1 MKITYMLVNRSGK
14 GRRIPAG
21 DAWQWIHHVED
32 VAQMKA
38 VFLKLKKR
46 IRDDRL
52 TLANL
57 HFEQRECSAD
67 AMEMASFEYKGPV
80 IDDET
85 IAPKRIIFVHE
96 ESVDEP
102 LEETS

>member
-32 VAQMKA
+32 APQMKA

-46 IRDDRL
+46 IREDRL
-52 TLANL
+52 SLANL
-57 HFEQRECSAD
+57 HIEQRLSSEDFLELAT
-67 AMEMASFEYKGPV
+67 FEYKGPV
-80 IDDET
+80 IYDES
-85 IAPKRIIFVHE
+85 ISPKRIIFLHE
-96 ESVDEP
+96 ESVDEH
-102 LEETS
+102 LTETH

>member
-21 DAWQWIHHVED
+21 DAWQWIHHAED
-32 VAQMKA
+32 VSQLKA

-57 HFEQRECSAD
+57 HFEQRDSSGGF
-67 AMEMASFEYKGPV
+67 MEMASFEYKGPV
-80 IDDET
+80 IVDET
-85 IAPKRIIFVHE
+85 ISPKRIIFVHE
-96 ESVDEP
+96 ESVDES
-102 LEETS
+102 LEETT

>member
-32 VAQMKA
+32 APQMKA

-46 IRDDRL
+46 IREDRL
-52 TLANL
+52 SLANL
-57 HFEQRECSAD
+57 HIEQRLSSEDFLELAT
-67 AMEMASFEYKGPV
+67 FEYKGPV
-80 IDDET
+80 IYDES
-85 IAPKRIIFVHE
+85 ISPKRIIFVHE
-96 ESVDEP
+96 ESVDDH
-102 LEETS
+102 LTETH

>member
-21 DAWQWIHHVED
+21 GAWQWIHHVED
-32 VAQMKA
+32 APQMRA

-46 IRDDRL
+46 IRVDRL

-57 HFEQRECSAD
+57 HLEQRQSSED
-67 AMEMASFEYKGPV
+67 FLEMASFEYKGPV
-80 IDDET
+80 IYDET
-85 IAPKRIIFVHE
+85 ISPKRIILVHE
-96 ESVDEP
+96 ESVDEQ
-102 LEETS
+102 LAETT

>member
-32 VAQMKA
+32 APQMKA

-46 IRDDRL
+46 IREDRL
-52 TLANL
+52 SLANL
-57 HFEQRECSAD
+57 HIEQRLSSEDFLELAT
-67 AMEMASFEYKGPV
+67 FEYKGPV
-80 IDDET
+80 IYDES
-85 IAPKRIIFVHE
+85 ISPKRIIFVHE

-102 LEETS
+102 LEETT

>member
-21 DAWQWIHHVED
+21 GAWQWIHHVED
-32 VAQMKA
+32 APQMRA

-46 IRDDRL
+46 IRVDRL

-57 HFEQRECSAD
+57 HLEHRQSSEDFL
-67 AMEMASFEYKGPV
+67 EMASFEYKGPV
-80 IDDET
+80 IYDET
-85 IAPKRIIFVHE
+85 ISPKRIILVHE
-96 ESVDEP
+96 ESVDEQ
-102 LEETS
+102 LAETT

>member
-14 GRRIPAG
+14 GRRIPPG
-21 DAWQWIHHVED
+21 EAWQWIHHAED
-32 VAQMKA
+32 APQMKA

-57 HFEQRECSAD
+57 HIEQRQSSEEFL
-67 AMEMASFEYKGPV
+67 EMATFEYKGPV
-80 IDDET
+80 IYDQT
-85 IAPKRIIFVHE
+85 ISPKRIIFVHE
-96 ESVDEP
+96 ESVGER
-102 LEETS
+102 LTKTH

>member
-32 VAQMKA
+32 APQMKA

-46 IRDDRL
+46 IREDRL
-52 TLANL
+52 SLANL
-57 HFEQRECSAD
+57 HIEQRLSSEDFLELAT
-67 AMEMASFEYKGPV
+67 FEYKGPV
-80 IDDET
+80 IYDES
-85 IAPKRIIFVHE
+85 ISPKRIIVVHE
-96 ESVDEP
+96 ESVDEH
-102 LEETS
+102 LTETH

>member
-21 DAWQWIHHVED
+21 GAWQWIHHVED
-32 VAQMKA
+32 APQMRA

-46 IRDDRL
+46 IRVDRL

-57 HFEQRECSAD
+57 HLEQRQSSED
-67 AMEMASFEYKGPV
+67 FLEMASFEYKGPV
-80 IDDET
+80 IYDET
-85 IAPKRIIFVHE
+85 ISPKRIILLHE
-96 ESVDEP
+96 ESVDEQ
-102 LEETS
+102 LAETT

>member
-1 MKITYMLVNRSGK
+1 MKITYMLINRSGK

-32 VAQMKA
+32 APQMKA
-38 VFLKLKKR
+38 VFSKLKKR
-46 IRDDRL
+46 IREDRL

-57 HFEQRECSAD
+57 HFEQHDCSD
-67 AMEMASFEYKGPV
+67 DFMEMASFEYKGPV
-80 IDDET
+80 FDDES
-85 IAPKRIIFVHE
+85 ISPKRIIFMHE

-102 LEETS
+102 LEETT